1 MRLPHINGFIAA
13 AVFVATLTAIALAT
27 PYESSVLDEDHLM
40 SAVQVESFDKLSEE
54 LLRKTGISMAASL
67 LDDLRSRDART
78 YARQSAEEWKTLSQ
92 ADGAIMILLALKQ
105 RRSIV
110 EAAGTASQVLSGKEI
125 ERIQQQKL
133 FPAFRQTKYGEGVL
147 AFAYAVATEIAR
159 EKGVT
164 LEVDA
169 PNVSEE
175 APMTVRGWIFIFAV
189 FATLLLLRYLR
200 PKKERHLS
208 RGDFGGGGRW

>member
-13 AVFVATLTAIALAT
+13 AVFVATLTGIALAT

-78 YARQSAEEWKTLSQ
+78 YARQSTEEWKTLSQ

-189 FATLLLLRYLR
+189 FATLLLLRFLR

>member
-13 AVFVATLTAIALAT
+13 AVFAATLTGIALAR
-27 PYESSVLDEDHLM
+27 PYETSVIDEDHLM
-40 SAVQVESFDKLSEE
+40 SAAQVESFDNLSEE
-54 LLRKTGISMAASL
+54 LLRKTGISMAATL
-67 LDDLRSRDART
+67 LDGLRSRDART
-78 YARQSAEEWKTLSQ
+78 YASEAAAEWKATSQ
-92 ADGAIMILLALKQ
+92 ANGAVMILLSLKE

-110 EAAGTASQVLSGKEI
+110 ETAGTANQVLTGKDI
-125 ERIQQQKL
+125 ERLKQQKL

-164 LEVDA
+164 LDVEA
-169 PNVSEE
+169 PSVSEE

-189 FATLLLLRYLR
+189 FAILLLLRYLH